1 VSSVI
6 AESLD
11 TGKEHEIGVEKLI
24 LAAGT
29 LSSSK
34 IFLDS
39 IFKETGEIIKLKGLM
54 DNRQILIPF
63 VNLKMIGKA
72 FNAETYQYHQ
82 VVMGLESERPEEYIH
97 GQITTLKTAMIH
109 PIIQNLPLDIK
120 TSIFAFQN
128 IHAGLGIVNVN
139 FHDRR
144 KAENYLT
151 LEIGHK
157 LAHSKLVINYAQPAH
172 DKSEID
178 REVKR
183 VRRALR
189 KLGCV
194 APPGMIHVRPMGA
207 SAHYSGTIPMS
218 AEKISC
224 TTSKDCQS
232 HDFDNLFI
240 VDGATFPFLTAKNL
254 TFTLMANAVR
264 VAECAF

>member
-1 VSSVI
+1 MQ
-6 AESLD
+6 
-11 TGKEHEIGVEKLI
+11 
-24 LAAGT
+24 
-29 LSSSK
+29 
-34 IFLDS
+34 
-39 IFKETGEIIKLKGLM
+39 LKGLM

-63 VNLKMIGKA
+63 INLKMIGKP

-82 VVMGLESERPEEYIH
+82 VVMGIESERPEEYIH
-97 GQITTLKTAMIH
+97 AQITTLKTAMKH

-120 TSIFAFQN
+120 TSLFAFQN

-157 LAHSKLVINYAQPAH
+157 QGHSKLLINYVRPEH
-172 DKSEID
+172 DQSGITREI
-178 REVKR
+178 KR

-189 KLGCV
+189 RLGCL
-194 APPGMIHVRPMGA
+194 APSGMIYVRPMGA
-207 SAHYSGTIPMS
+207 SVHYSGTIPMS
-218 AEKISC
+218 TEKVSW
-224 TTSKDCQS
+224 TTSKYCQS

-240 VDGATFPFLTAKNL
+240 VDGATFPFLPAKNM